1 MFFSLCDLH
10 IDSLAE
16 RNVAQTKTQIIS
28 QAVISHHSSQDNKN
42 ELVSP
47 PSIVLKFH
55 PEIYPQTHC
64 WFTRELAW
72 SCDFQYFRRVESNKT
87 TLLFAWHSSSRLGFE
102 VLN

>member
-1 MFFSLCDLH
+1 MFFSLCDLR

-28 QAVISHHSSQDNKN
+28 QPVISHHSSQDNKN
-42 ELVSP
+42 ELILP
-47 PSIVLKFH
+47 LLYKTFTPKFTFK
-55 PEIYPQTHC
+55 THC
-64 WFTRELAW
+64 WFAHELAW
-72 SCDFQYFRRVESNKT
+72 FDCQYLRRVESNET